1 MKAKHIVER
10 YGRELASGDQESM
23 KSAAMEVLKVLIREA
38 NETVRQR
45 GCKSDAELKTVLCAM
60 DAKADL
66 IVSESYRIYGRPK
79 LAIIKGWFYKT
90 VSREREAG
98 TIVFTPRQA

>member
-1 MKAKHIVER
+1 MTKAKLFEAMTEAR
-10 YGRELASGDQESM
+10 RFLKKAE
-23 KSAAMEVLKVLIREA
+23 AAMEVLKMLIREA
-38 NETVRQR
+38 NEAVRQR

-66 IVSESYRIYGRPK
+66 IVSESYRIYGRPQ

-98 TIVFTPRQA
+98 NIVFTPRQA